1 MPAAPATDV
10 RPAPAGP
17 DGNGPAGP
25 PAGRWARLLR
35 EFTHGKVG
43 FTLGFSITVAVV
55 LNPIFAPP
63 FTVVLGRS
71 ITVGLVLLLAYVLA
85 GQWHQR
91 WVPRWLA
98 QALAVALA
106 APLATL
112 GAYLVSTGGDFIAFV
127 QHPARVAGFVWIS
140 GSALALGL
148 VLALGALV
156 RDREAAVREREAQ
169 ARSLQLQFQLERAEL
184 ERQAVDARL
193 ALLTAQIEPHFLF
206 NTLANVQALVET
218 GSPRAAE
225 VLRSLVAYLRAALPR
240 LHEGG
245 LPTLANEVRLVQAY
259 LELMH
264 LRMPDRLQFR
274 VDVASEI
281 LGLRFAPM
289 ALLTLVENAVRH
301 GVDPS
306 ETGGHIDVGGRA
318 EGTHGLRLWVADTGV
333 GLSGHGEQGTGLA
346 NLRERLLTLYG
357 PHARLELS
365 EHTPRGVR
373 AEIIVPDVRGP
384 AAPVAEPR

>member
-1 MPAAPATDV
+1 M
-10 RPAPAGP
+10 
-17 DGNGPAGP
+17 
-25 PAGRWARLLR
+25 
-35 EFTHGKVG
+35 
-43 FTLGFSITVAVV
+43 
-55 LNPIFAPP
+55 
-63 FTVVLGRS
+63 
-71 ITVGLVLLLAYVLA
+71 
-85 GQWHQR
+85 
-91 WVPRWLA
+91 
-98 QALAVALA
+98 
-106 APLATL
+106 
-112 GAYLVSTGGDFIAFV
+112 
-127 QHPARVAGFVWIS
+127 
-140 GSALALGL
+140 
-148 VLALGALV
+148 
-156 RDREAAVREREAQ
+156 
-169 ARSLQLQFQLERAEL
+169 
-184 ERQAVDARL
+184 
-193 ALLTAQIEPHFLF
+193 
-206 NTLANVQALVET
+206 
-218 GSPRAAE
+218 
-225 VLRSLVAYLRAALPR
+225 AYLRAALPR